1 MLTGNL
7 MVKPLLCLRLV
18 YFCLAIFHLGT
29 TDKFW
34 NPLTGSMTALVC
46 MALIPEF
53 VTVLVYLW
61 VGFTVDP
68 KCTVEEVTISF
79 PGENDLKKCEEAK

>member
-1 MLTGNL
+1 MLIGNL
-7 MVKPLLCLRLV
+7 VVKPLLCLRLV

-29 TDKFW
+29 ADRIW

-46 MALIPEF
+46 VALIPEF

-61 VGFTVDP
+61 VGFAIDP
-68 KCTVEEVTISF
+68 KGTVEEMTISF
-79 PGENDLKKCEEAK
+79 PGDNDPKKREG

>member
-1 MLTGNL
+1 

-18 YFCLAIFHLGT
+18 YFCLAIFNL
-29 TDKFW
+29 DSANRIW
-34 NPLTGSMTALVC
+34 NPLTGSTAALVC

-61 VGFTVDP
+61 VGFTIDP
-68 KCTVEEVTISF
+68 KCTVEEAVTTSF
-79 PGENDLKKCEEAK
+79 PEYCSGSKKRGEGK

>member
-1 MLTGNL
+1 MLKGNL

-18 YFCLAIFHLGT
+18 YFCLAIFNLDSR
-29 TDKFW
+29 DKIW
-34 NPLTGSMTALVC
+34 NPVTGSVAALAC

-61 VGFTVDP
+61 VGFSIPKGTVR
-68 KCTVEEVTISF
+68 EATISF
-79 PGENDLKKCEEAK
+79 PKDSGPKKCEEGK